1 MPTRNAL
8 WTYGSGPLPSLRSL
22 WSTPTCGSSR
32 ISSSR
37 SSFLSFD
44 NYPVCEFVCYF
55 MFLFVNSVFFFLHNL
70 KIVAAGM
77 TKQCALSSITGRR
90 PWRKGSP
97 TNLRY
102 VGLCLKCSA
111 SWNFKNF
118 SDSNENPFGRF
129 CGFWYCSFVD
139 ETWAF
144 FFCSCCSGTSTWT
157 RISEIP
163 TISTGLFISL
173 SCKLV
178 CFNWPWLSFTELKLS

>member
-22 WSTPTCGSSR
+22 GSTPTCGSSP

-37 SSFLSFD
+37 SSFFSFD
-44 NYPVCEFVCYF
+44 NYPVCEFVAILCF
-55 MFLFVNSVFFFLHNL
+55 CLLILFFFLHNL

-102 VGLCLKCSA
+102 VGLCLKCWA

-118 SDSNENPFGRF
+118 SDSNENPFRRY

-139 ETWAF
+139 ETWVF
-144 FFCSCCSGTSTWT
+144 FFVLVAVEPVHGQGSQRFLLFQLACLFPLVVNLFVS
-157 RISEIP
+157 I
-163 TISTGLFISL
+163 GL
-173 SCKLV
+173 V
-178 CFNWPWLSFTELKLS
+178 